1 MFGLFKKNDN
11 ETNYGNASEQPKS
24 MRSSVKRGNVTTYPL
39 VLDND
44 VVYDLSQR
52 FIAFDIE
59 TTGLY
64 PYKDSIVEIGAVLFE
79 NGLPVEH
86 YDQLINIGKKMPR
99 GYKSPTGITSSDLAK
114 APSEAEVL
122 DEFVGLLGDALD
134 RYTIMAGY
142 NASYQMGFLTEA
154 LMRNGYDGEIDYVD
168 IQQVCKDMKLQAN
181 MESMDSVADVLGIG
195 RDAQKDSAANAETTG
210 RILCALMQDMGSI
223 TEAAAPEDEVFPD
236 FAGAKQNPY
245 QESVINEV
253 MESFPKLTEEQEMEI
268 AKVQSPSPSPVLQAQ
283 PIVPQPVSESVQ
295 SVPIIKLEPEP
306 EMVRPEP
313 IFEARQVQRP
323 IVEAAAWKKPEAIPA
338 PMGARVPLA
347 RIRNLNNLNKGYRE
361 GFGYFREGERA
372 RLAED
377 YKEAIKSYDKA
388 RENGFLTVVL
398 YESYGLAFHALRDY
412 LDEEQILAEG
422 IDRLKEL
429 GVDTRRLVARMR
441 IAGQLRL
448 IQGNPQH

>member
-11 ETNYGNASEQPKS
+11 EMKFGNAADQQKP

-44 VVYDLSQR
+44 VVFDLSQR

-59 TTGLY
+59 TTGFY
-64 PYKDSIVEIGAVLFE
+64 PYKDNIVEIGAVLFE
-79 NGLPVEH
+79 NGMPVEH

-99 GYKSPTGITSSDLAK
+99 SYKSPTGITSSDLAK

-134 RYTIMAGY
+134 RYTIMVGY

-168 IQQVCKDMKLQAN
+168 IQQVCKDVKLQAN
-181 MESMDSVADVLGIG
+181 MESMDSVADVLGIS

-210 RILCALMQDMGSI
+210 RILCALMQDMENI
-223 TEAAAPEDEVFPD
+223 TAVAAPEDEVFPD

-245 QESVINEV
+245 QESVIDEV
-253 MESFPKLTEEQEMEI
+253 MEGFPKLTEEQEMEM
-268 AKVQSPSPSPVLQAQ
+268 AQSLSPSPIPQEQ
-283 PIVPQPVSESVQ
+283 PEILQPVSEPVQ
-295 SVPIIKLEPEP
+295 SAPVMMEEPEP
-306 EMVRPEP
+306 EPEEVQPEP

-323 IVEAAAWKKPEAIPA
+323 IVEAASQAKPVVMPTPI
-338 PMGARVPLA
+338 GVRVPLA
-347 RIRNLNNLNKGYRE
+347 RVRNLNNLNKGYRE

-377 YKEAIKSYDKA
+377 YKEAIMSYDKA

-412 LDEEQILAEG
+412 LNEEQILAEG
-422 IDRLKEL
+422 ITAPDALL
-429 GVDTRRLVARMR
+429 QQDF
-441 IAGQLRL
+441 
-448 IQGNPQH
+448 